1 MLMETIEEPKQAD
14 HAVTAVIFAHTA
26 MVFVLDVLTPVGI
39 AIWALHVFPLGFTRW
54 SMRLALYLQT
64 ISNLFPKP
72 WQVFTDS

>member
-54 SMRLALYLQT
+54 SMRAGASVGTRL
-64 ISNLFPKP
+64 S
-72 WQVFTDS
+72 